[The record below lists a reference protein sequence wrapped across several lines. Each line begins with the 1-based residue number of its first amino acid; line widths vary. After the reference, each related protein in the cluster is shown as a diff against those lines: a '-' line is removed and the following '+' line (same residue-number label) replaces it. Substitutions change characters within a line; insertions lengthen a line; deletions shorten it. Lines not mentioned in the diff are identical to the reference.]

1 MQNIYKE
8 TGVLDKRAIE
18 RFFLS
23 EEILCENASIALR
36 DQLYK
41 VAHKG
46 SFVYIVCGGG
56 NNGADGLALA
66 RKINSEYIVKVC
78 MIADPKTPLAK
89 QEYLRCKSA
98 GVEFVRKIYKC
109 DVVVDCLFGS
119 GFRGEISPEI
129 KSLIEAMNQ
138 SGRIKIACDLP
149 SGVGRFFKGVAFRAD
164 YSVCM
169 GALKLDLFS
178 EWAKDY
184 VGEIVVAPLGISKA
198 NYEISSNMKLLEA
211 KDLTLPKRTKNDT
224 HKGDFGHLSIFATSN
239 EGSRGGASV
248 LSALSSIAFGVGKV
262 SVVGGSEV
270 LPYEVMRSEEIPS
283 ECQVVVFGMGAGAV
297 GEREFDK
304 LHYKTCVLDADALS
318 SQALKPFLEQNSD
331 VILTPHIKEFA
342 SLLRICG
349 IADLSVEEV
358 KAKRDELLLEFC
370 SLYPE
375 VVVVL
380 KGANTLIAK
389 GSKLYVCT
397 LGCHNLA
404 KGGSGDVLS
413 GMIGALLAQG
423 EERVQASINAVLAH
437 ALASQKIKTSYGLN
451 PMDLIEA
458 VKYL

>member
-18 RFFLS
+18 RYFLS
-23 EEILCENASIALR
+23 EEILCENASIALKE
-36 DQLYK
+36 LLSK
-41 VAHKG
+41 ITHKK
-46 SFVYIVCGGG
+46 SLVYIICGGG

-66 RKINSEYIVKVC
+66 RKISSDYLLKVY
-78 MIADPKTPLAK
+78 MADEPKTPLAK

-109 DVVVDCLFGS
+109 DVLIDCLFGS
-119 GFRGEISPEI
+119 GFRGEISPQTRE
-129 KSLIEAMNQ
+129 LIEAMNQ
-138 SGRIKIACDLP
+138 SGRKKIACDMP

-164 YSVCM
+164 YTLCM

-184 VGEIVVAPLGISKA
+184 VGEILTAPLGISKE
-198 NYEISSNMKLLEA
+198 NYEIPSNIKLLEA
-211 KDLTLPKRTKNDT
+211 KDLSLPYRSKQDT
-224 HKGDFGHLSIFATSN
+224 HKGEYGTLNILTTEN
-239 EGSRGGASV
+239 EGSKGGASV

-262 SVVGGSEV
+262 SIVGGREV
-270 LPYEVMRSEEIPS
+270 LPYEVMRSEEIGS
-283 ECQVVVFGMGAGAV
+283 SVVLFGMGAGVV
-297 GEREFDK
+297 GEREFSK
-304 LHYKTCVLDADALS
+304 LHSKTCVLDADVFY
-318 SQALKPFLEQNSD
+318 SQALKDFLAQNSEL
-331 VILTPHIKEFA
+331 VLTPHIKEFA

-389 GSKLYVCT
+389 GSKLYICT
-397 LGCHNLA
+397 LGSNNLA
-404 KGGSGDVLS
+404 KGGSGDILA
-413 GMIGALLAQG
+413 GMIGSLLAQG
-423 EERVQASINAVLAH
+423 EDRLKASTNAILAH

>member
-1 MQNIYKE
+1 MQNIYKQTE
-8 TGVLDKRAIE
+8 VLDKRAID

-23 EEILCENASIALR
+23 EEILCENASFALKE
-36 DQLYK
+36 QLAK

-66 RKINSEYIVKVC
+66 RKISGEYIVKVC
-78 MIADPKTPLAK
+78 MIADPKTPLAQK
-89 QEYLRCKSA
+89 EYLRCKSA

-109 DVVVDCLFGS
+109 DVVIDCVFGS
-119 GFRGEISPEI
+119 GFRGEIAIENRA
-129 KSLIEAMNQ
+129 LIEAMNQ

-149 SGVGRFFKGVAFRAD
+149 SGVGKFFKGVAFRAD
-164 YSVCM
+164 YTVCM
-169 GALKLDLFS
+169 GALKMDLFG

-184 VGEIVVAPLGISKA
+184 VGEIVIAPLGIPK
-198 NYEISSNMKLLEA
+198 NQYEISSNIKLLEK
-211 KDLTLPKRTKNDT
+211 KDLSLPHRTKSDT
-224 HKGDFGHLSIFATSN
+224 HKGEYGHLAIVCTNHPNSKA
-239 EGSRGGASV
+239 GAGI

-262 SVVGGSEV
+262 SVVGGCGA
-270 LPYEVMRSEEIPS
+270 LPYEVMRDESIPND
-283 ECQVVVFGMGAGAV
+283 CQVIAFGMGAGEV
-297 GEREFDK
+297 QKEDWEK
-304 LHYKTCVLDADALS
+304 LESKRCVLDADVFYS
-318 SQALKPFLEQNSD
+318 KDIKTFLQKNTD

-342 SLLRICG
+342 SLLKICE

-358 KAKRDELLLEFC
+358 KDRRDELLVEFC

-375 VVVVL
+375 VVLVL

-389 GSKLYVCT
+389 GEKIYICT
-397 LGCHNLA
+397 LGSNNLA

-413 GMIGALLAQG
+413 GMIASLLAQG
-423 EERVQASINAVLAH
+423 RDRLDASINAVLSH
-437 ALASQKIKTSYGLN
+437 ALASQKISTSYGLN